1 MLVLLRKFNQYYA
14 AHTTQKCYV
23 CLQTVGDMRYS
34 AERISDCYWRVFLCP
49 RFIQVM
55 AIQLRNVVNVVGC
68 RCPPPL
74 PGIVGIVGCK
84 MHPLSQIMPVGNCH
98 FLPMRHGVE
107 VNHRQHRV
115 MVNLGNSV
123 SMGNQDNLEALQPV
137 ALQEVLLY
145 LSNRLGISSPSGR
158 LQRHNRPLMLNNL
171 SGRSNPL
178 IHRQH
183 PYNPLA
189 INSLL
194 VTSKP
199 STRRRYLYNPLA
211 MGISKLS
218 GHRASF
224 QAPTI
229 PIISQRLPAR
239 PRSQTHHSRRHP
251 SNRSISRLCLETNSL
266 QEI

>member
-1 MLVLLRKFNQYYA
+1 MLVALRKFDLYYA
-14 AHTTQKCYV
+14 AHTTQKCYA

-55 AIQLRNVVNVVGC
+55 AIQLRNVANVVGC

-84 MHPLSQIMPVGNCH
+84 MHPLSQIMPVGNYH
-98 FLPMRHGVE
+98 FLPMRHGAE
-107 VNHRQHRV
+107 VNHKRHRV
-115 MVNLGNSV
+115 TVNLDNSV
-123 SMGNQDNLEALQPV
+123 SLGIQGNLAVHQWV

-145 LSNRLGISSPSGR
+145 RSNRLGISNLSVH
-158 LQRHNRPLMLNNL
+158 LHRPLTLNNL

-178 IHRQH
+178 THRRH
-183 PYNPLA
+183 PYSLLA
-189 INSLL
+189 INSPL
-194 VTSKP
+194 VTSNP
-199 STRRRYLYNPLA
+199 STRHRHLYSPLA
-211 MGISKLS
+211 MGINNRS
-218 GHRASF
+218 GCKGSF

-229 PIISQRLPAR
+229 PITLQRLPVR
-239 PRSQTHHSRRHP
+239 PLSQMHHSLRNP
-251 SNRSISRLCLETNSL
+251 SNHSISHLCLGTVSN